1 MNSIPAI
8 LLIPEHELF
17 KPIGRGSYGEVW
29 LARTI
34 TGQWRAVKIVRRE
47 NFEEAKSYDRE
58 FAGVSHYSGIAMQQ
72 PGLVQMYLVGRND
85 AEGFF
90 YYTMELA
97 DDLAST
103 QDIEPAH
110 YSPRTLAARLQTIG
124 ALSVGQAL
132 LLGEQLALALD
143 HLHSHGLLHRDVK
156 PANIVYVQGQ
166 AKLADPG
173 LMGLVNG
180 TAADG
185 TPVAA
190 SANSAVGTH
199 GYVPMDGAGT
209 PAADLFAVGKVL
221 YEALSG
227 KDCMSF
233 PEFDAPNEALRAI
246 NPVLHKACAPDAASR
261 YQRAAD
267 LAQDLMTV
275 RTGQATLHID
285 EDGKI
290 SYAMT
295 SRRKWMLAGS
305 TAAVASLVAGA
316 VWWQRNGRDAQS
328 QRVAAKKSNPAP
340 TPPTPLVT
348 PETPPAPKVLPIQPM
363 PGYAKLGASYAMDVA
378 KKNMATHYEW
388 GESNLGWTPQNQFK
402 DTCGLAL
409 GRSHTLCLCADG
421 TVRAHGSNTQGQCT
435 VPPGLTSVVA
445 VAAGG
450 RHSMALTAQGRVV
463 VWGGHDSPADLSE
476 VVAIAAGGSHSLALR
491 ADGSVVAWGDNRF
504 LQCDLPKK
512 LGRVRAI
519 ATGLVHSVVLLENGT
534 VICWGAG
541 MSATISSTKSDFR
554 QSITPK
560 DLENV
565 EAIAAGGYHT
575 LALRLDGTLV
585 IWGQPD
591 SAECQIPAGLG
602 LVEAI
607 AVGGRHNVV
616 LQRSGELRVCGD
628 NRYKQL
634 EVPGAVQAQLVA
646 SSANILQIVAGGNR
660 SAALMKG

>member
-8 LLIPEHELF
+8 PLLPEHELF

-97 DDLAST
+97 DDVGSG
-103 QDIEPAH
+103 QDVEPTS
-110 YSPRTLAARLQTIG
+110 YSPRTLASRLHTIG
-124 ALSVGQAL
+124 TLTVGQAL

-173 LMGLVNG
+173 LMSLVDMTASNG
-180 TAADG
+180 TVS
-185 TPVAA
+185 T
-190 SANSAVGTH
+190 VGTH

-221 YEALSG
+221 HEALSG

-261 YQRAAD
+261 YQRASD
-267 LAQDLMTV
+267 LAQDLTTV

-295 SRRKWMLAGS
+295 SRRKWMIAGS
-305 TAAVASLVAGA
+305 TAAVATLIAGT
-316 VWWQRNGRDAQS
+316 VWWQRNDRRAKAQ
-328 QRVAAKKSNPAP
+328 RAAVKLPDPA
-340 TPPTPLVT
+340 TK
-348 PETPPAPKVLPIQPM
+348 PPAVIATNPPPVKTEPEAISFLPIM
-363 PGYAKLGASYAMDVA
+363 PGYARLGAAHAMDAA
-378 KKNMATHYEW
+378 KKDTAIRYEW
-388 GESNLGWTPQNQFK
+388 GQWEPEWTAPGKYK
-402 DTCGLAL
+402 DTAGMAM
-409 GRSHTLCLCADG
+409 GHNHTVCLCADG
-421 TVRAHGSNTQGQCT
+421 TVAAHGFNSDKQCD
-435 VPPGLTSVVA
+435 VPKGLDSVVA
-445 VAAGG
+445 VAAGEL
-450 RHSMALTAQGRVV
+450 HSLAMTATGRVV
-463 VWGGHDSPADLSE
+463 PWGFE
-476 VVAIAAGGSHSLALR
+476 VVIDAGKWITDAVAIAAGGLHNLVLR
-491 ADGSVVAWGDNRF
+491 ANGQIVTW
-504 LQCDLPKK
+504 
-512 LGRVRAI
+512 GRVDSGQCTLPNFDGRRARAI
-519 ATGLVHSVVLLENGT
+519 AAGRYHSVALMADDT
-534 VICWGAG
+534 VVCWGAG
-541 MSATISSTKSDFR
+541 SSETITGMHLR
-554 QSITPK
+554 QSMVPK
-560 DLENV
+560 KLENV
-565 EAIAAGGYHT
+565 QAIAAGDFHT
-575 LALRLDGTLV
+575 VALCMDGSLV
-585 IWGQPD
+585 IWGDPA
-591 SAECQIPAGLG
+591 AEQCKIPVGLG

-607 AVGGRHNVV
+607 AVGANHNVV
-616 LQRSGELRVCGD
+616 LQRDGQLRIWGD
-628 NRYKQL
+628 NNFKQL
-634 EVPGAVQAQLVA
+634 ATPGAVQAQLMS
-646 SSANILQIVAGGNR
+646 SSANLLQICAGGNR